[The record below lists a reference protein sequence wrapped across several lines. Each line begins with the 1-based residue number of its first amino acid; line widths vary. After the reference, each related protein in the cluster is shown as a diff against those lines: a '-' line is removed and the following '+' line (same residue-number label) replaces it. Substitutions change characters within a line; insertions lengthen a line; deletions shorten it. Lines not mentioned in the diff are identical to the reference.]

1 MKEPFTLRRGASGF
15 PDAVWVFLFGIV
27 YLGALLLGNM
37 LDFPPEGISTFWP
50 GSGLLMAALLLT
62 SPRQWAGLLF
72 LAVIANVVSEAVV
85 LGHGL
90 WQGLTFGLANGLE
103 GTVGAW
109 LLRRF
114 LGTPPALRSVRDV
127 LALTVFGVIVSAGLS
142 ALIGAAVLSAQGFRF
157 PFSFILQAWWSADA
171 LGVLI
176 VAPVILSWAD
186 AVQRGFQRAAP
197 ARVVEGAALFAAL
210 IVVGQLVFGAEP
222 APAASMLDFPYV
234 IYPILLW
241 AVLRFDLRMVTAA
254 LLVTAFMVVLNAN
267 LGRSPFV
274 VAGQSVREQVLA
286 IQAFL
291 AVTSLST
298 LIVAA
303 MVHERREAVAMQ
315 ERLIAELETKNA
327 ELERFTYTVS
337 HDLKS
342 PLFTIQGFIGL
353 LEQDV
358 AEGRAERARQD
369 IERIRGAA
377 LTMQRLLSELL
388 ELSRIGRIANEPE
401 PVPLADVAREAVE
414 LLAGRIEEAGVEV
427 RIAPVM
433 PVVYG
438 DRVRL
443 REVYQN
449 LVENA
454 VKFMGDQPEPR
465 IEIDARR
472 RGAEVIS
479 CVRDNGI
486 GIEPQYHEKIFGL
499 FERLSKRQDG
509 TGIGLALVKRIV
521 EVHGGR
527 IWVESE
533 GEGKGSAFCFIL
545 PREGKPAHGLPPQTA

>member
-1 MKEPFTLRRGASGF
+1 MKEPFTSRQGASGF
-15 PDAVWVFLFGIV
+15 PDVVWIFLFGVV

-50 GSGLLMAALLLT
+50 ASGLFMAALILT
-62 SPRQWAGLLF
+62 APRHWTGLIF
-72 LAVIANVVSEAVV
+72 LAFVANVVSEAVV
-85 LGHGL
+85 FGHGVF
-90 WQGLTFGLANGLE
+90 QGVAFGLANALE
-103 GTVGAW
+103 GGLGAW
-109 LLRRF
+109 LLRRY
-114 LGTPPALRSVRDV
+114 LGTPPGLRSVRDV
-127 LALTVFGVIVSAGLS
+127 LALAAFGMILSTGVS
-142 ALIGAAVLSAQGFRF
+142 ALIGASVLTTQGFRV
-157 PFSFILQAWWSADA
+157 PFSFILQAWWLADA

-176 VAPVILSWAD
+176 IVPVVLAWAD
-186 AVQRGFQRAAP
+186 AMQQGFQRVAP
-197 ARVVEGAALFAAL
+197 ARVLEGVALFVVL
-210 IVVGQLVFGAEP
+210 ILVGQLVFGAEP
-222 APAASMLDFPYV
+222 APASSMLDFPYV

-241 AVLRFDLRMVTAA
+241 AVLRFDLRVVTAA

-291 AVTSLST
+291 AVTTLST
-298 LIVAA
+298 LLIAV
-303 MVHERREAVAMQ
+303 MVQERRKAVALQ
-315 ERLIAELETKNA
+315 ARLIDELEAKNA

-358 AEGRAERARQD
+358 AEGNVERARQD
-369 IERIRGAA
+369 VARIRGAA
-377 LTMQRLLSELL
+377 VTMERLLSELL
-388 ELSRIGRIANEPE
+388 ELSRIGRITNEPE
-401 PVPLADVAREAVE
+401 PVPLTEVAREAVD
-414 LLAGRIEEAGVEV
+414 LLGGHIEEAGVDV
-427 RIAPVM
+427 RIAPDM
-433 PVVYG
+433 PVVFG

-465 IEIDARR
+465 IEIEARR
-472 RGAEVIS
+472 QGAEVIA

-486 GIEPQYHEKIFGL
+486 GIEPQYQAQIFGL
-499 FERLSKRQDG
+499 FERLSKSEGG

-527 IWVESE
+527 IWVES
-533 GEGKGSAFCFIL
+533 GGAGKGSAFWFIL
-545 PREGKPAHGLPPQTA
+545 PRDGKPAHGLPPTAA